1 MITQENFKANFS
13 LIKTAFSIKFE
24 SQENELAYLKLLFQ
38 VLKNANLT
46 DEDITKNTNKLVC
59 EYSKKKFNETFGFDG
74 VPAPADF
81 LEFFGKD
88 KVVELTTEDIARQEI
103 EKILEEAKYGFST
116 WKAEN
121 PITAKVINSYN
132 KGLATIYFDLFDS
145 FNSNRKDLS
154 FYKKDMLQR
163 WLNFEKSKDQVLETL
178 EVEKLN
184 KLLPNFNKN

>member
-1 MITQENFKANFS
+1 MITQENFKASFS

-59 EYSKKKFNETFGFDG
+59 EYSKKKFNETFGFGG

-88 KVVELTTEDIARQEI
+88 KVVELTTEDTARQEV
-103 EKILEEAKYGFST
+103 EKILKEAKYGFSN
-116 WKAEN
+116 WKSEN

-178 EVEKLN
+178 EVERLN
-184 KLLPNFNKN
+184 KLLPNFKQ